1 MNIFNKLFGGSPR
14 EAEVAKQL
22 PLHTLTN
29 LPDEMNLVPLDG
41 LAAGEQTSASPSSSV
56 PSQHGSQIHTHTVLQ
71 EDLAYLEKYDR
82 LQNRMDTSELYEI
95 FYTLET
101 ISDAISSINRNNGAS
116 DEFMES
122 WKPILNHI
130 ENFTMKKKLLESIEE
145 QMVQTIRELR
155 DIHQQMFD
163 SLDLIKNYNSEREAV
178 YSARKKLADELERK
192 LRLFQ
197 DTDHPA

>member
-14 EAEVAKQL
+14 EAEAAKQL
-22 PLHTLTN
+22 PLHPFTH

-41 LAAGEQTSASPSSSV
+41 LAAGEQSSATSSSV
-56 PSQHGSQIHTHTVLQ
+56 QSQHSSQIHTHTDLQ

-130 ENFTMKKKLLESIEE
+130 ENFTVKKKLLESIEE